1 MNTSRVELV
10 RRAVRRRV
18 SRGTHLLPHHF
29 TVLAASPSLELARAR
44 WQVWAPLGLRA
55 LALLVALLGLAGIG
69 SVAARA
75 PRSAVPVAARAGL
88 ELASLAVPELAGA
101 AGVETLVS
109 PGPAISAAPA
119 TPPGPAVSAA
129 PAPAPPGQAGPPAP
143 GAPCPTLP
151 SESAGVAGRVD
162 TLAERAPVVL
172 NRATAEELQ
181 RLPGVGAKRA
191 SAILA
196 LRQRLGRFQRKG
208 DLLRVKGIGPRT
220 LERLLPHIAL
230 D

>member
-18 SRGTHLLPHHF
+18 TRGD
-29 TVLAASPSLELARAR
+29 RC
-44 WQVWAPLGLRA
+44 
-55 LALLVALLGLAGIG
+55 LVALLGLAGIG

-88 ELASLAVPELAGA
+88 ELASLAVPGLAGA
-101 AGVETLVS
+101 SGVETLVS
-109 PGPAISAAPA
+109 PGPAMSAASAAPA
-119 TPPGPAVSAA
+119 STPGPAVSAA
-129 PAPAPPGQAGPPAP
+129 PAPAPAGRAGPPAP

-151 SESAGVAGRVD
+151 SENPGAARVEA
-162 TLAERAPVVL
+162 LAERAPVVL

-220 LERLLPHIAL
+220 LERLLPHIVL